1 MGAALLGSGLTTE
14 ADVRMPAIFSDHMVL
29 QQGKTVNVW
38 GWAAEGETVTVTF
51 DGQRVITTAQNGKWS
66 VVLKNLSA
74 SDAPKT
80 LTIDGINRVAFEDV
94 LVGEVWVCSGQ
105 SNMAWQMHQSHEPA
119 DVIKNSYNKNLRLFT
134 VERKKS
140 QEPLADLDQPHMGK
154 YGWNVASD
162 QSVHTFS
169 AVAYYFGAALQA
181 SLEVPVGLI
190 HTSWGG
196 SPAEAWTSR
205 DALEKSYPEILESY
219 AAQEAAYAK
228 NLAAWNEKVATAKK
242 EKKKVQGSAPRAPW
256 IPSELYNGMIAPLIP
271 YTIKGAIWYQGE
283 SNAGRAWQYRSLFPD
298 MIKNWWGN
306 WGQGPFPF
314 LAVQL
319 APYDKKHSMEEIT
332 KEPRTDSTW
341 AVLRE
346 AQLLATKDR
355 NVGMAVITDVGE
367 KDDIHPK
374 KKKEV
379 GDRLALAA
387 RGIAY
392 KEKITYS
399 GPVYKSMKVRKGQ
412 VTLTFNHIGSGLMVK
427 GDKLTGFSIAGE
439 DQKFV
444 WADAVIDGKNVIV
457 SHPSIEKP
465 EAVRFGWADFPI
477 VNLFNE
483 EGLPA
488 TPFRTDDWQ
497 VETQPKE

>member
-1 MGAALLGSGLTTE
+1 
-14 ADVRMPAIFSDHMVL
+14 
-29 QQGKTVNVW
+29 
-38 GWAAEGETVTVTF
+38 
-51 DGQRVITTAQNGKWS
+51 
-66 VVLKNLSA
+66 
-74 SDAPKT
+74 
-80 LTIDGINRVAFEDV
+80 
-94 LVGEVWVCSGQ
+94 
-105 SNMAWQMHQSHEPA
+105 
-119 DVIKNSYNKNLRLFT
+119 
-134 VERKKS
+134 
-140 QEPLADLDQPHMGK
+140 
-154 YGWNVASD
+154 
-162 QSVHTFS
+162 
-169 AVAYYFGAALQA
+169 
-181 SLEVPVGLI
+181 
-190 HTSWGG
+190 
-196 SPAEAWTSR
+196 
-205 DALEKSYPEILESY
+205 
-219 AAQEAAYAK
+219 
-228 NLAAWNEKVATAKK
+228 
-242 EKKKVQGSAPRAPW
+242 
-256 IPSELYNGMIAPLIP
+256 
-271 YTIKGAIWYQGE
+271 
-283 SNAGRAWQYRSLFPD
+283 
-298 MIKNWWGN
+298 
-306 WGQGPFPF
+306 
-314 LAVQL
+314 
-319 APYDKKHSMEEIT
+319 
-332 KEPRTDSTW
+332 
-341 AVLRE
+341 
-346 AQLLATKDR
+346 
-355 NVGMAVITDVGE
+355 MAVITDVGE

-412 VTLTFNHIGSGLMVK
+412 VTLTFDHIGSGLMVK